1 MVLISLLHT
10 YQWEKQLTG
19 HCQLG
24 TNGECPAFLSGLL
37 LPSDLVCWK
46 GWPDALHVGHSS
58 KVVQM
63 HLHLHNIKKK
73 KAHEPQTRY
82 LGDFSERGDEEK
94 FHSPILCGIRGAG

>member
-24 TNGECPAFLSGLL
+24 TNGECPTFLSGLL

-73 KAHEPQTRY
+73 KPTSPRPDIWGTSVREEMRKNSTRQ
-82 LGDFSERGDEEK
+82 FCVE
-94 FHSPILCGIRGAG
+94 